1 LAAGGAN
8 PATFLNPSLSDRWH
22 PLPEP
27 DGASYPAAQA
37 GEGTAMRIL
46 LAEDDQL
53 LGDGIRAGLGL
64 EGDTVD
70 WVNDGVAA
78 EQALAT
84 DEFDLLVLDLGLPRK
99 DGLEVLR
106 SLRRRG
112 DLTPVLILTARDK
125 VADRV
130 AGLDAG
136 ADDYLTKPFDLDEL
150 LARVRALTRRHT
162 GRAAPLL
169 QHGELALDPAT
180 HQVSLAGVPVDLA
193 PREYALLRLLLEQR
207 GKVLSRTRLVEAL
220 YGWDGDLESNAIEV
234 HIHHLRRKLGNGL
247 IRTVR
252 GIGYGIDRP
261 DGAPQS

>member
-1 LAAGGAN
+1 
-8 PATFLNPSLSDRWH
+8 
-22 PLPEP
+22 
-27 DGASYPAAQA
+27 
-37 GEGTAMRIL
+37 MRIL

-78 EQALAT
+78 EQALET

-112 DLTPVLILTARDK
+112 NLTPVLILTARDK

-169 QHGELALDPAT
+169 KHGELSLDPAT
-180 HQVSLAGVPVDLA
+180 HQVSLAGAPVDLA

-207 GKVLSRTRLVEAL
+207 GKVLSRARLVEAL

-234 HIHHLRRKLGNGL
+234 HIHHLRRKLGNSL

-252 GIGYGIDRP
+252 GIGYGIDRL
-261 DGAPQS
+261 DSATQS

>member
-1 LAAGGAN
+1 
-8 PATFLNPSLSDRWH
+8 
-22 PLPEP
+22 
-27 DGASYPAAQA
+27 
-37 GEGTAMRIL
+37 MRIL
-46 LAEDDQL
+46 LAEDDPL

-70 WVNDGVAA
+70 WVTDGVAA
-78 EQALAT
+78 DQALAT
-84 DEFDLLVLDLGLPRK
+84 DEFDLLVLDLGLPRR
-99 DGLEVLR
+99 DGMEVLR
-106 SLRRRG
+106 GLRRRG
-112 DLTPVLILTARDK
+112 DMTPVLILTARDK

-136 ADDYLTKPFDLDEL
+136 ADDYLSKPFDLDEL

-162 GRAAPLL
+162 GRAQPVLE
-169 QHGELALDPAT
+169 HGELRLDPAT
-180 HQVSLAGVPVDLA
+180 HQVSLGGDAVELA

-220 YGWDGDLESNAIEV
+220 YGWDGELESNAIEV
-234 HIHHLRRKLGNGL
+234 HVHHLRRKLGNEL

-261 DGAPQS
+261 AKDAP

>member
-1 LAAGGAN
+1 
-8 PATFLNPSLSDRWH
+8 
-22 PLPEP
+22 
-27 DGASYPAAQA
+27 
-37 GEGTAMRIL
+37 MRIL

-70 WVNDGVAA
+70 WVSDGVAA
-78 EQALAT
+78 DQALAT

-106 SLRRRG
+106 GLRRRG

-180 HQVSLAGVPVDLA
+180 HQVSLAGSPVDLA

-207 GKVLSRTRLVEAL
+207 GKVLSRARLVEAL

-261 DGAPQS
+261 EGAARA

>member
-1 LAAGGAN
+1 
-8 PATFLNPSLSDRWH
+8 
-22 PLPEP
+22 
-27 DGASYPAAQA
+27 
-37 GEGTAMRIL
+37 MRIL
-46 LAEDDQL
+46 LAEDDPL

-70 WVNDGVAA
+70 WVTDGVAA
-78 EQALAT
+78 DQALAT
-84 DEFDLLVLDLGLPRK
+84 DEFDLLVLDLGLPRR
-99 DGLEVLR
+99 DGMEVLR
-106 SLRRRG
+106 GLRKRG
-112 DLTPVLILTARDK
+112 DMTPVLILTARDK

-136 ADDYLTKPFDLDEL
+136 ADDYLSKPFDLDEL

-162 GRAAPLL
+162 GRAQPLL
-169 QHGELALDPAT
+169 EHGELRVDPAT
-180 HQVSLAGVPVDLA
+180 HHVSLAGEQVELA

-220 YGWDGDLESNAIEV
+220 YGWDGELESNAIEV
-234 HIHHLRRKLGNGL
+234 HVHHLRRKLGNEL

-261 DGAPQS
+261 KDGA

>member
-1 LAAGGAN
+1 MAAAALRDKGAK
-8 PATFLNPSLSDRWH
+8 
-22 PLPEP
+22 
-27 DGASYPAAQA
+27 
-37 GEGTAMRIL
+37 MRIL

-78 EQALAT
+78 EQALET

-169 QHGELALDPAT
+169 KHGELSLDPAT
-180 HQVSLAGVPVDLA
+180 HQVSLAGAPVDLA

-207 GKVLSRTRLVEAL
+207 GKVLSRARLVEASTA
-220 YGWDGDLESNAIEV
+220 G
-234 HIHHLRRKLGNGL
+234 
-247 IRTVR
+247 TVTWR
-252 GIGYGIDRP
+252 ATP
-261 DGAPQS
+261 SKSTFTTCGANWATA

>member
-1 LAAGGAN
+1 MAAELHNKGA
-8 PATFLNPSLSDRWH
+8 T
-22 PLPEP
+22 
-27 DGASYPAAQA
+27 
-37 GEGTAMRIL
+37 MRIL

-53 LGDGIRAGLGL
+53 LGDGIRSGLGL

-106 SLRRRG
+106 GLRRRG
-112 DLTPVLILTARDK
+112 NLTPVLILTARDK

-180 HQVSLAGVPVDLA
+180 HQVSLAGAPVDLA

-207 GKVLSRTRLVEAL
+207 GKVLSRARLVEAL

-234 HIHHLRRKLGNGL
+234 HIHHLRRKLGNSL

-261 DGAPQS
+261 EGATQS

>member
-1 LAAGGAN
+1 
-8 PATFLNPSLSDRWH
+8 
-22 PLPEP
+22 
-27 DGASYPAAQA
+27 
-37 GEGTAMRIL
+37 MRIL

-78 EQALAT
+78 EHALAT

-106 SLRRRG
+106 GLRRRG
-112 DLTPVLILTARDK
+112 NLTPVLILTARDK

-180 HQVSLAGVPVDLA
+180 HQVSLAGSPVDLA

-261 DGAPQS
+261 EGARQS

>member
-1 LAAGGAN
+1 
-8 PATFLNPSLSDRWH
+8 
-22 PLPEP
+22 
-27 DGASYPAAQA
+27 
-37 GEGTAMRIL
+37 MRIL
-46 LAEDDQL
+46 LAEDDPL

-70 WVNDGVAA
+70 WVTDGVAA
-78 EQALAT
+78 DQALAT
-84 DEFDLLVLDLGLPRK
+84 DEFDLLVLDLGLPRR
-99 DGLEVLR
+99 DGMEVLR
-106 SLRRRG
+106 GLRRRG
-112 DLTPVLILTARDK
+112 DMTPVLILTARDK

-136 ADDYLTKPFDLDEL
+136 ADDYLSKPFDLDEL

-162 GRAAPLL
+162 GRAQPVLE
-169 QHGELALDPAT
+169 HGELRLDPAT
-180 HQVSLAGVPVDLA
+180 HQVSLGGEAVELA

-220 YGWDGDLESNAIEV
+220 YGWDGELESNAIEV
-234 HIHHLRRKLGNGL
+234 HVHHLRRKLGNEL

-261 DGAPQS
+261 AKDAP

>member
-1 LAAGGAN
+1 MAAELHDKGA
-8 PATFLNPSLSDRWH
+8 T
-22 PLPEP
+22 
-27 DGASYPAAQA
+27 
-37 GEGTAMRIL
+37 MRIL

-53 LGDGIRAGLGL
+53 LGDGIRSGLGL

-106 SLRRRG
+106 GLRRRG
-112 DLTPVLILTARDK
+112 NLTPVLILTARDK

-180 HQVSLAGVPVDLA
+180 HQVSLAGAPVDLA

-207 GKVLSRTRLVEAL
+207 GKVLSRARLVEAL

-234 HIHHLRRKLGNGL
+234 HIHHLRRKLGNSL

-261 DGAPQS
+261 EGATQS

>member
-1 LAAGGAN
+1 
-8 PATFLNPSLSDRWH
+8 
-22 PLPEP
+22 
-27 DGASYPAAQA
+27 
-37 GEGTAMRIL
+37 MRIL

-78 EQALAT
+78 EQALET

-112 DLTPVLILTARDK
+112 NLTPVLILTARDK

-180 HQVSLAGVPVDLA
+180 HQVSLAGAPVDLA
-193 PREYALLRLLLEQR
+193 PREYALLSLLLEQR
-207 GKVLSRTRLVEAL
+207 GKVLSRARLVEAL

-234 HIHHLRRKLGNGL
+234 HIHHLRRKLGRSV
-247 IRTVR
+247 IETRR
-252 GIGYGIDRP
+252 GQGYRFAGVV
-261 DGAPQS
+261 Q

>member
-1 LAAGGAN
+1 
-8 PATFLNPSLSDRWH
+8 
-22 PLPEP
+22 
-27 DGASYPAAQA
+27 
-37 GEGTAMRIL
+37 MRIL
-46 LAEDDQL
+46 LAEDDPL

-70 WVNDGVAA
+70 WVTDGVAA
-78 EQALAT
+78 DQALAT
-84 DEFDLLVLDLGLPRK
+84 DEFDLLVLDLGLPRR
-99 DGLEVLR
+99 DGMEVLR
-106 SLRRRG
+106 GLRKRG
-112 DLTPVLILTARDK
+112 DMTPVLILTARDK

-136 ADDYLTKPFDLDEL
+136 ADDYLSKPFDLDEL

-162 GRAAPLL
+162 GRAQPLL
-169 QHGELALDPAT
+169 EHGKLRLDPAT
-180 HQVSLAGVPVDLA
+180 HQVSLGGEPVELA

-220 YGWDGDLESNAIEV
+220 YGWDGELESNAIEV
-234 HIHHLRRKLGNGL
+234 HVHHLRRKLGNEL

-261 DGAPQS
+261 AKDAP

>member
-1 LAAGGAN
+1 MAVELHDKGA
-8 PATFLNPSLSDRWH
+8 T
-22 PLPEP
+22 
-27 DGASYPAAQA
+27 
-37 GEGTAMRIL
+37 MRIL

-53 LGDGIRAGLGL
+53 LGDGIRSGLGL

-106 SLRRRG
+106 GLRRRG
-112 DLTPVLILTARDK
+112 NLTPVLILTARDK

-180 HQVSLAGVPVDLA
+180 HQVSLAGAPVDLA

-207 GKVLSRTRLVEAL
+207 GKVLSRARLVEAL

-234 HIHHLRRKLGNGL
+234 HIHHLRRKLGNSL

-261 DGAPQS
+261 EGATQS

>member
-1 LAAGGAN
+1 
-8 PATFLNPSLSDRWH
+8 
-22 PLPEP
+22 
-27 DGASYPAAQA
+27 
-37 GEGTAMRIL
+37 MRIL

-53 LGDGIRAGLGL
+53 LGDGIRSGLGL

-70 WVNDGVAA
+70 WVSDGVAA
-78 EQALAT
+78 DQALST

-180 HQVSLAGVPVDLA
+180 HKVSLAGAPVDLA

-220 YGWDGDLESNAIEV
+220 YGWDGELESNAIEV
-234 HIHHLRRKLGNGL
+234 HVHHLRRKLGNEL

-261 DGAPQS
+261 AKDAP

>member
-1 LAAGGAN
+1 
-8 PATFLNPSLSDRWH
+8 
-22 PLPEP
+22 
-27 DGASYPAAQA
+27 
-37 GEGTAMRIL
+37 MRIL

-78 EQALAT
+78 DQALAT

-106 SLRRRG
+106 GLRRRG
-112 DLTPVLILTARDK
+112 DMTPVLILTARDK

-180 HQVSLAGVPVDLA
+180 HQVSLAGSPVDLA

-207 GKVLSRTRLVEAL
+207 GKVLSRARLVEAL

-261 DGAPQS
+261 EGAARA

>member
-1 LAAGGAN
+1 
-8 PATFLNPSLSDRWH
+8 
-22 PLPEP
+22 
-27 DGASYPAAQA
+27 
-37 GEGTAMRIL
+37 MRIL

-78 EQALAT
+78 EQALET

-112 DLTPVLILTARDK
+112 NLTPVLILTARDK

-180 HQVSLAGVPVDLA
+180 HQVSLAGAPVDLA

-207 GKVLSRTRLVEAL
+207 GKVLSRARLVEAL

-234 HIHHLRRKLGNGL
+234 HIHHLRRKLGNSL

-252 GIGYGIDRP
+252 GIGYGIDRL
-261 DGAPQS
+261 DSATQS

>member
-1 LAAGGAN
+1 
-8 PATFLNPSLSDRWH
+8 
-22 PLPEP
+22 
-27 DGASYPAAQA
+27 
-37 GEGTAMRIL
+37 MRIL

-78 EQALAT
+78 EQALET

-169 QHGELALDPAT
+169 QHGELVLDPAT
-180 HQVSLAGVPVDLA
+180 HQVSLSGAPVELA

-207 GKVLSRTRLVEAL
+207 GKVLSRARLVEAL

-234 HIHHLRRKLGNGL
+234 HIHHLRRKLGNSL

-252 GIGYGIDRP
+252 GIGYGIDRLE
-261 DGAPQS
+261 GASSS

>member
-1 LAAGGAN
+1 
-8 PATFLNPSLSDRWH
+8 
-22 PLPEP
+22 
-27 DGASYPAAQA
+27 
-37 GEGTAMRIL
+37 MRIL
-46 LAEDDQL
+46 LAEDDLL
-53 LGDGIRAGLGL
+53 LGDGIRAGLRL
-64 EGDTVD
+64 EGDTVE
-70 WVNDGVAA
+70 WVTDGVAA
-78 EQALAT
+78 ENALVT

-169 QHGELALDPAT
+169 KHGELSLDPAT
-180 HQVSLAGVPVDLA
+180 HQVSLAGAPVDLA

-207 GKVLSRTRLVEAL
+207 GKVLSRARLVEAL

-234 HIHHLRRKLGNGL
+234 HVHHLRRKLGNQL

-252 GIGYGIDRP
+252 GIGYGIDQP
-261 DGAPQS
+261 AP